1 MSNGQS
7 FSLGIRDVFFNALAA
22 DPFFATFTKRKTTAL
37 PVMDA
42 HLPCLGVYLVDETM
56 VPDGHYNAAEVRF
69 IHHARIGFSVIVRN
83 NDPDAAE
90 TALDT
95 SWGRI
100 MNDLWPNISKLLVN
114 GYQIEGVIRGTR
126 RHLFGSAGR
135 DNETPIAE
143 LRYEA
148 TCVTRDAFPPPITD
162 DFDSVYVDTPLRGPD
177 ELPPIVTH
185 MDMTAPPAP
194 DPTDPNYD
202 PNIDAKPKPPPIL
215 IVTPADD
222 KGE

>member
-1 MSNGQS
+1 VSNGTNS
-7 FSLGIRDVFFNALAA
+7 FSLGMRDVFFNALAA
-22 DPFFATFTKRKTTAL
+22 DPFFASFTKRKTPAL
-37 PVMDA
+37 PVMDM
-42 HLPCLGVYLVDETM
+42 HLPCLGVYLVDVTM

-90 TALDT
+90 LALDT
-95 SWGRI
+95 SWCRI
-100 MNDLWPNISKLLVN
+100 MNVLWPNISKLEVN
-114 GYQIEGVIRGTR
+114 GFQIEGVIRGTR
-126 RHLFGSAGR
+126 RHVFGATGR

-148 TCVTRDAFPPPITD
+148 TCVTRDAFPPPVTD
-162 DFDSVYVDTPLRGPD
+162 DFDSVYIDTQMRSPD

-194 DPTDPNYD
+194 DPLDPNYD
-202 PNIDAKPKPPPIL
+202 PNLAAKPKPPPEL
-215 IVTPADD
+215 IVTPFDAT
-222 KGE
+222 